1 MKVDH
6 LGGLT
11 VRLAGGPDGCGGGD
25 GPVVVLLH
33 GWGAPGD
40 DLVPLAQ
47 ELDVPRETRFVF
59 PEGPLALQMGCGE
72 ARAWWMLD
80 LDRYQRE
87 ITSGRAVALT
97 REVPTGL
104 SEARARVEALLDE
117 IDRRPSPRPLVLGGF
132 SQGAMLAS
140 EVALR
145 AERPLAGLVV
155 LSGTLLAA
163 DEWTPLMA
171 KRKGLRVFQSHGNAD
186 PLLPLFT
193 AELLRDRLVQAGLM
207 VEWVGFEGGH
217 EIPSLVLDRLSRF
230 LRSVLNR

>member
-1 MKVDH
+1 
-6 LGGLT
+6 
-11 VRLAGGPDGCGGGD
+11 
-25 GPVVVLLH
+25 
-33 GWGAPGD
+33 
-40 DLVPLAQ
+40 
-47 ELDVPRETRFVF
+47 
-59 PEGPLALQMGCGE
+59 
-72 ARAWWMLD
+72 
-80 LDRYQRE
+80 
-87 ITSGRAVALT
+87 
-97 REVPTGL
+97 
-104 SEARARVEALLDE
+104 
-117 IDRRPSPRPLVLGGF
+117 
-132 SQGAMLAS
+132 MLAS

-155 LSGTLLAA
+155 LSGALLAA